1 MHFLLALLS
10 VQQNKSPHKKQR
22 QYFCQLLVL
31 SFMKNILLLLLF
43 LLSIIATA
51 QVNING
57 QVVDSETKEGIAFAT
72 ILFKESKTGIATDID
87 GFYKF
92 SANFNAKQLRFS
104 SIGYESKPVRFEQLK
119 AHNYIISLKK
129 SSYNIDE
136 VEILPGENPAH
147 RIINKAIENRKKNN
161 PELSSPFFYESYNK
175 MVFTTPMDTNS
186 RSTLDSITIR
196 SIQKDNVDSFP
207 DSKVGFI
214 MESVSQRNHYP
225 PTKSYEVVTE
235 SRISGLKTPF
245 FSLLATQLQSFSLYQ
260 DYIMIYG
267 INYLSP
273 ISNGGTSKYLFVLED
288 TIFHETDTSF
298 IISFRPKRNKNFKSL
313 QGVMTINTNGF
324 AVENFVSKQYDSTG
338 FPVKVQQRYE
348 LIENTQWF
356 PTQLH
361 IDIVFVSADQDDFSI
376 MGKGK
381 TYIRDISLQP
391 KIEEKELGNLA
402 LSMDDEI
409 VPKGEVEWKELREI
423 PLSKKE
429 LLTYQFIDSIGEKEN
444 LDRLVFLTKGLVNGY
459 IPVGKFNLM
468 IDKFLKF
475 NEYESVRLGAG
486 VETGEGLFG
495 PVRIAAFGGYGFK
508 DKAWKYGS
516 HVRWV
521 PKNNRQFETKFAYS
535 NDLIAVG
542 RANFFK
548 ANSML
553 FSGGEFQN
561 FINDQFDT
569 QENWEGSVSFRA
581 LRDFHFTFFG
591 NQQTRDINSTY
602 QFISSNGELV
612 SSFSTTEVGVNFR
625 FSFNEKFGEIM
636 GVTIP
641 LETNSPVIHF
651 KYSKGLAE
659 LDGDFEYEKVDLSF
673 SKKFTIRNAGT
684 TSLQADFGYVSNSI
698 PLTAL
703 YSLKGIFNK
712 DVRVASNNSFETMAP
727 NEFFADR
734 QMSLFFRHNFG
745 SLLFNQPKFKPELLL
760 ISSFGLGSLQ
770 NRDSHIN
777 FDFSVAEKGFLES
790 GIQFNSLY
798 RMKYFYEGV
807 YLGFGVGVYYRY
819 GAYANNEFID
829 NIALKLTATFSM

>member
-1 MHFLLALLS
+1 MKSFL
-10 VQQNKSPHKKQR
+10 
-22 QYFCQLLVL
+22 
-31 SFMKNILLLLLF
+31 ILF
-43 LLSIIATA
+43 LLIG
-51 QVNING
+51 NIVVSG
-57 QVVDSETKEGIAFAT
+57 QGFIEGKVVDSDTKEGIAFAT
-72 ILFKESKTGIATDID
+72 ILFQESKTGIATDID

-92 SANFNAKQLRFS
+92 SASFNAKQLRFS
-104 SIGYESKPVRFEQLK
+104 SIGYESKTVSFEQLK
-119 AHNYIISLKK
+119 AQNYIVSLNKG
-129 SSYNIDE
+129 SYNIDE

-147 RIINKAIENRKKNN
+147 RIVNKAIENRKKNN

-186 RSTLDSITIR
+186 RSKLDSITIR

-225 PTKSYEVVTE
+225 PTKTYEVVTE

-273 ISNGGTSKYLFVLED
+273 ISKGSTSKYLFVLED
-288 TIFHETDTSF
+288 TIFHKTDTSY
-298 IISFRPKRNKNFKSL
+298 IISFRPQRNKNFKAL

-324 AVENFVSKQYDSTG
+324 AVENFVSKQHDSTG

-361 IDIVFVSADQDDFSI
+361 IDIVFASSGQDDFSV

-381 TYIRDISLQP
+381 TYLRDISLQP
-391 KIEEKELGNLA
+391 KIEEKEIGNLA
-402 LSMDDEI
+402 LKMDDEI
-409 VPKGEVEWKELREI
+409 VPKGEVVWKELREV
-423 PLSKKE
+423 PLSEKE
-429 LLTYQFIDSIGEKEN
+429 LLTYQFIDSIGEEEN
-444 LDRLVFLTKGLVNGY
+444 LDRMVFLTKGLVNGY

-475 NEYESVRLGAG
+475 NQYENVRLGAG

-516 HVRWV
+516 HIRWI
-521 PKNNRQFETKFAYS
+521 PKNKRQFETKFAYS

-548 ANSML
+548 ANAML

-569 QENWEGSVSFRA
+569 QEKWEGSVSLRA

-591 NQQTRDINSTY
+591 NQQKREINSNY
-602 QFISSNGELV
+602 QYIGTKGEPIST
-612 SSFSTTEVGVNFR
+612 FSTTEVGVNFR
-625 FSFNEKFGEIM
+625 FSFNEKFGEM
-636 GVTIP
+636 LGVTIP
-641 LETNSPVIHF
+641 LETKNPVINF
-651 KYSKGLAE
+651 KYTKGLAE
-659 LDGDFEYEKVDLSF
+659 MRGDFEYDKIDLTF
-673 SKKFTIRNAGT
+673 AKKFTIRNAGI

-703 YSLKGIFNK
+703 YSLKGIYNE
-712 DVRVASNNSFETMAP
+712 DVRVASSNSFETMAP

-760 ISSFGLGSLQ
+760 VSSFGLGSLQ
-770 NRDSHIN
+770 NRASHTN
-777 FDFSVAEKGFLES
+777 FDFSVPEKGFLES

-798 RMKYFYEGV
+798 RMKYVYEGM

-819 GAYANNEFID
+819 GAYANDEFID
-829 NIALKLTATFSM
+829 NAALKLTAIFSL